1 MWIIAFTT
9 IALTS
14 LLSGV
19 LGMGGGMILM
29 GVLAMLMPLSQ
40 AMIVHGLTQTVA
52 NLSRAWIHRREIHW
66 SIFRWYLMGSQIT
79 LIGFFFFALTI
90 SKPWFFIALG
100 SLALISQLLPKQIS
114 IAVTKPQNA
123 LICGMMV
130 TASQL
135 LVGVAGSILD
145 LFFVRSSLSR
155 YQVLATKAITQTIG
169 HLTKL
174 MFWSGIALGHLNIN
188 LQAWWILPII
198 IVLATSG
205 SHFGAKILARM
216 SDGQF
221 RKITSTML
229 LLIGISY
236 LVRGGTMLW

>member
-1 MWIIAFTT
+1 MWFIAFST

-29 GVLAMLMPLSQ
+29 GVLAIIMPLSQ

-100 SLALISQLLPKQIS
+100 SVALISQIIPKQLRIEVS
-114 IAVTKPQNA
+114 KPRNA
-123 LICGMMV
+123 LLCGLLV

-145 LFFVRSSLSR
+145 LFFIRSRLSR
-155 YQVLATKAITQTIG
+155 YQVLATKAITQAVG
-169 HLTKL
+169 HISKL
-174 MFWSGIALGHLNIN
+174 IFWSGIAIGHLQTDFI
-188 LQAWWILPII
+188 AWWVLPVI
-198 IVLATSG
+198 IVLACAG
-205 SHFGAKILARM
+205 SHYGAKILARM
-216 SDGQF
+216 NDGQF
-221 RKITSTML
+221 RRITSTVL
-229 LLIGISY
+229 AIIGISY
-236 LVRGGTMLW
+236 LVKGSMMLL

>member
-1 MWIIAFTT
+1 MWIIAFIT

-52 NLSRAWIHRREIHW
+52 NLSRAWIHRKEIHW

-100 SLALISQLLPKQIS
+100 SLALISQMLPKRIRIEVS
-114 IAVTKPQNA
+114 KPGNA
-123 LICGMMV
+123 LLCGLLV

-145 LFFVRSSLSR
+145 LFFVRSNLSR
-155 YQVLATKAITQTIG
+155 YQTLATKAITQAIG
-169 HLTKL
+169 HMTKL
-174 MFWSGIALGHLNIN
+174 VFWSGIALGHLHTDFH
-188 LQAWWILPII
+188 AWWALPII
-198 IVLATSG
+198 LILATSG

-216 SDGQF
+216 NDGQF
-221 RKITSTML
+221 RKVTSVML
-229 LLIGISY
+229 ALIGITY
-236 LVRGGTMLW
+236 LIKGGAMLW